1 MTDPSTPGTPD
12 APGTPDTPDT
22 PASPPK
28 EGGAPQL
35 PGDVAPAEEG
45 IDNREYSLIE
55 HLADL
60 RDRLVRAAIGVFAI
74 SMLCFAVSEEIL
86 ELVKQPM
93 IRGVA
98 MVTGAEAKF
107 IVISPAEYFI
117 AQLKAALV
125 AGIFLSMPWS
135 LYQIWLFIAPGLYAK
150 EKRYAVGFIWAG
162 TFFFLAGG
170 LFAYTL
176 VFPGMFKFFV
186 ENTMKAGV
194 EMTLSV
200 AEHFSFTLKLLLAFG
215 LVFQAPVVVFVL
227 SMAGVVNPKTLG
239 KYRGVVV
246 VVGFVAGAIL
256 TPPDV
261 LSQVLLALPLVVLF
275 ELGLTAAKIAIAWR
289 DRRDKKRTGV
299 PTP

>member
-1 MTDPSTPGTPD
+1 VTDPDTELDDAPD
-12 APGTPDTPDT
+12 ADP
-22 PASPPK
+22 SPK
-28 EGGAPQL
+28 AL
-35 PGDVAPAEEG
+35 PGETAPADEG
-45 IDNREYSLIE
+45 LDDREYSLIE
-55 HLADL
+55 HLAEL
-60 RDRLVRAAIGVFAI
+60 RDRLMRAAIGVFAI
-74 SMLCFAVSEEIL
+74 SLLCFAVSEDIL

-93 IRGVA
+93 IRGVE
-98 MVTGAEAKF
+98 MVTGAQAKF

-117 AQLKAALV
+117 AQLKAAVV

-135 LYQIWLFIAPGLYAK
+135 LYQIWLFVAPGLYAK

-170 LFAYTL
+170 VFAYEL

-194 EMTLSV
+194 EMNLSV

-227 SMAGVVNPKTLG
+227 SMAGIVNPKTLG

-246 VVGFVAGAIL
+246 VVGFVAGAVL

-275 ELGLTAAKIAIAWR
+275 ELGLLAAKIAIAWR
-289 DRRDKKRTGV
+289 ERRDRRAGV